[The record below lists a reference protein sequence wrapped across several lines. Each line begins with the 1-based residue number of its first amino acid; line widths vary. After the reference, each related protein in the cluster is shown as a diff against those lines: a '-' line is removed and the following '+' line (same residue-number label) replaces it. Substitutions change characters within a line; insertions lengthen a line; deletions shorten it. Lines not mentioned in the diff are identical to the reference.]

1 VIRKR
6 GEGNDSGGKVILRM
20 TVGNSSP
27 GQPSFRDT
35 QHDFKRRLI
44 LLSVESERGDKMV
57 LVQFLHA
64 FDRGDEFWI
73 IFKRQ
78 PALIDSA
85 NWRVDSN

>member
-1 VIRKR
+1 MIRKR
-6 GEGNDSGGKVILRM
+6 CEGNDSSGKMTLRM

-27 GQPSFRDT
+27 GQPSLGDT
-35 QHDFKRRLI
+35 QHDLKRRLI
-44 LLSVESERGDKMV
+44 LLSVENERGDKMV

-64 FDRGDEFWI
+64 FDHGDEFWI

-85 NWRVDSN
+85 NWRVDSD